1 MSGETPVKTA
11 KGGWRRWAGPLFAA
25 IWGIVGAAYIPAPE
39 KAFMESA
46 PAYAGKLFG
55 FGLAF
60 GLVAAVVA
68 HLLIMR
74 GQSRNARIATYVV
87 GALAGGLCAL
97 IVNR

>member
-1 MSGETPVKTA
+1 MTGETPVKSTR
-11 KGGWRRWAGPLFAA
+11 GGWRSWAGPLFAA
-25 IWGIVGAAYIPAPE
+25 IWGVVGAAYIPAPE

-46 PAYAGKLFG
+46 SAYAGKVFG
-55 FGLAF
+55 FGLVF

-74 GQSRNARIATYVV
+74 GQSRGARIATYVV
-87 GALAGGLCAL
+87 GALAGGICAA